1 LREDYAQYD
10 FGIPFILR
18 DTEDWLE
25 HQAPE
30 IATLQPFS
38 QLSLAQLKKM
48 LGKGDV
54 FTSQDLQSQTL
65 FGDYRVDGA
74 VMNVGGYNDLL
85 GRLTRRIGQ
94 ALSQPLPKGNKIAS
108 HVAKP
113 YLQVNTAELA
123 GWIEQYIEERLFGEP
138 FEPLDDENWRLL
150 LLQPVLEHI
159 TRIFA
164 LALIEAEQIEPQGE
178 LEVKHRWLSE
188 VPKLAM
194 QEKHSQEVNKCIY
207 PRLGWAAR
215 NGGLERSFIRWAS
228 ADASVLA
235 FCKISENR
243 HTFARLRYVRQD
255 GLPAFYCPDFL
266 VRTGEAIYLVETK
279 AQKDVNHPDVQRK
292 LKAAQTWC
300 ERISAL
306 PAEHRQGLP
315 WHYVLLGEAIFHDWH
330 GNGGSLAE
338 LLQFA
343 RVRPAAVAEQQGS
356 LF

>member
-1 LREDYAQYD
+1 MISAFL
-10 FGIPFILR
+10 ILR
-18 DTEDWLE
+18 DTEDCLE
-25 HQAPE
+25 RQAPDV
-30 IATLQPFS
+30 AMLQPFT
-38 QLSLAQLKKM
+38 QLGLEQLKEM

-65 FGDYRVDGA
+65 FGDYRVDGV
-74 VMNVGGYNDLL
+74 VMNVSGYNDLL

-94 ALSQPLPKGNKIAS
+94 ALSQPLPKGNKIAA

-113 YLQVNTAELA
+113 YLQMNTAELA
-123 GWIEQYIEERLFGEP
+123 GWIEQYIEERLFGQA
-138 FEPLDDENWRLL
+138 FEPLVDENWRLL

-159 TRIFA
+159 TRVFA
-164 LALIEAEQIEPQGE
+164 LALIEAEQVKSQGE
-178 LEVKHRWLSE
+178 LEVKHRYLSE
-188 VPKLAM
+188 VAKLMM
-194 QEKHSQEVNKCIY
+194 QEKHSQDVNKCIY
-207 PRLGWAAR
+207 ERLGWSAR
-215 NGGLERSFIRWAS
+215 NGGLERGFIQWAS

-266 VRTGEAIYLVETK
+266 VRTSDAIYLVETK

-300 ERISAL
+300 ERINAL
-306 PAEHRQGLP
+306 PAGHRQALS
-315 WHYVLLGEAIFHDWH
+315 WHYVLLGESLFHNWR
-330 GNGGSLAE
+330 GKGASLAE
-338 LLQFA
+338 LLRFG
-343 RVRPAAVAEQQGS
+343 RIRPVAAIEQQSS

>member
-1 LREDYAQYD
+1 MQYQNYKNCQKKIMCYLRNYVCM
-10 FGIPFILR
+10 P
-18 DTEDWLE
+18 W
-25 HQAPE
+25 
-30 IATLQPFS
+30 
-38 QLSLAQLKKM
+38 AQLKEM

-74 VMNVGGYNDLL
+74 VMNVAGYNDLL
-85 GRLTRRIGQ
+85 GRLTRRISQ
-94 ALSQPLPKGNKIAS
+94 ALSQPLPKGNKIAA

-123 GWIEQYIEERLFGEP
+123 GWIEQYIEQRLFGEP
-138 FEPLDDENWRLL
+138 FEPMLDEGWRLL

-164 LALIEAEQIEPQGE
+164 LALIEAEQIEPHGE
-178 LEVKHRWLSE
+178 LEVKHRYLSE
-188 VPKLAM
+188 VPKLMM
-194 QEKHSQEVNKCIY
+194 QEKHSQAVNKCIY
-207 PRLGWAAR
+207 QRQGWAAR
-215 NGGLERSFIRWAS
+215 NGGLEQRFIQWAS
-228 ADASVLA
+228 VDASVRA

-266 VRTGEAIYLVETK
+266 VRTEEAIYLVETK

-300 ERISAL
+300 ERINAL
-306 PAEHRQGLP
+306 PPEHRQALP
-315 WHYVLLGEAIFHDWH
+315 WHYVLLGEAQFYDWQAK
-330 GNGGSLAE
+330 GAKLAE
-338 LLQFA
+338 LLGFA
-343 RVRPAAVAEQQGS
+343 RVRPVSSAALQGQ
-356 LF
+356 LL